1 MKRET
6 IYSGPNATMNK
17 PTASPQLHIWLGIVP
32 VHLVD
37 MCNNEST
44 RYLKTYAWLV
54 ISLEI
59 CHSSFM

>member
-17 PTASPQLHIWLGIVP
+17 PAASPQLHIWLGIVP
-32 VHLVD
+32 VQLAD

-44 RYLKTYAWLV
+44 HYLKKYACLF

-59 CHSSFM
+59 CHPYFM